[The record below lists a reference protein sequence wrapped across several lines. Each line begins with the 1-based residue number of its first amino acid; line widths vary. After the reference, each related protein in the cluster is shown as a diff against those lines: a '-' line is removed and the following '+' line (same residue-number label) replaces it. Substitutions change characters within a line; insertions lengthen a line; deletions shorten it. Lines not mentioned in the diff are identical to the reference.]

1 MLRFL
6 ASCTLIFSIT
16 LVSARSSRFTRQA
29 DETLTDSEGS
39 GLQFIN
45 FDEGSASN
53 PIIARDQ
60 EGSGQMYDEEGSGNT
75 LLFDSETPI
84 QVMNVTGTEAEPTDS
99 KVFNQSINITDSDV
113 ETLVIKVHLPQKTT
127 SQLLDDLKDD
137 TAQQTNPINTLDTA
151 VSLTSMLNELLGKI
165 QDATTQ

>member
-6 ASCTLIFSIT
+6 TCFLLISIA
-16 LVSARSSRFTRQA
+16 LVSAKSRYSRQV
-29 DETLTDSEGS
+29 DETLSDTEGS

-60 EGSGQMYDEEGSGNT
+60 EGSGLMYDEEGSGNN

-84 QVMNVTGTEAEPTDS
+84 QVMNVTGTETQPSES
-99 KVFNQSINITDSDV
+99 NVFNQSINITDSDV

-137 TAQQTNPINTLDTA
+137 TVQQTNPLTSLDTA
-151 VSLTSMLNELLGKI
+151 VSLTSVLNELLGRI
-165 QDATTQ
+165 QDATNQ

>member
-6 ASCTLIFSIT
+6 TCFLVISSMG
-16 LVSARSSRFTRQA
+16 LVSAKSRYSRQV

-53 PIIARDQ
+53 PIVARDP
-60 EGSGQMYDEEGSGNT
+60 EGSGLMYDEEGSGNH

-84 QVMNVTGTEAEPTDS
+84 QVTNVSGAQAEPAAQDS
-99 KVFNQSINITDSDV
+99 KVFTQTINVTDTDV
-113 ETLVIKVHLPQKTT
+113 ETLMIKVHLPQKTT
-127 SQLLDDLKDD
+127 SQLLDDLKND
-137 TAQQTNPINTLDTA
+137 TVEQNPISTLDTA
-151 VSLTSMLNELLGKI
+151 VSLTSVLNELLGRI
-165 QDATTQ
+165 QDATN

>member
-6 ASCTLIFSIT
+6 TCSLLISMA
-16 LVSARSSRFTRQA
+16 LVSAKSRFGRQA

-53 PIIARDQ
+53 PIVARDQ
-60 EGSGQMYDEEGSGNT
+60 EGSGMMYDEEGSGNT

-84 QVMNVTGTEAEPTDS
+84 QVTNVTGTQAEPS
-99 KVFNQSINITDSDV
+99 AQSNVLNQSINITDSDA
-113 ETLVIKVHLPQKTT
+113 ETLVITVHLPQKTT

-137 TAQQTNPINTLDTA
+137 TAQQTNPLNTLDTA
-151 VSLTSMLNELLGKI
+151 VSLTSVLNELLGRI
-165 QDATTQ
+165 QDATNQ